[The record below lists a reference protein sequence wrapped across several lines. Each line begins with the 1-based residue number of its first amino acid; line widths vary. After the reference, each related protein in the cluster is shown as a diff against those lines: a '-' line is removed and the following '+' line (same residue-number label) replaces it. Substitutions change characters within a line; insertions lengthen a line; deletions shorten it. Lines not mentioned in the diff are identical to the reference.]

1 MPHMTPNAARLAIA
15 ALLLAG
21 APALAE
27 GPRPDP
33 DAIREVRRAAAPPR
47 RWASAAAI
55 RSYLEARRR
64 AREGD
69 AAGAAEA
76 LRVAVAHDEESAEL
90 RVALAEAL
98 AESGRAGRAEE
109 EARRAVELGQGG
121 PAAAEANV
129 LLARLALARGD
140 GERAVLALREAIRLE
155 GALAEG
161 GERPDPTAWRLLA
174 DAYAEAGDEDAA
186 ARTLEDL
193 AAKLPGDGAGFRER
207 GRALLDRHEPARAE
221 RHLRRAVQLDPR
233 DAAAHRLLAAAY
245 DALGRARDAREE
257 HLAVARLDPDD
268 APSLAALGRA
278 AALDGDL
285 ERAREWFARYAR
297 ASGGAVDA
305 QVRVAFHWL
314 EADQPAEAL
323 AVARS
328 PAARPDPRLR
338 LAEGAALVALRRPA
352 EALAPLEAVP
362 AGAGEAYVSAR
373 VALADALSRLGRHAD
388 AERALAP
395 PLASRPADVRLLAMR
410 AMVLERQG
418 RGADAVAALREARD
432 ARARAGARAEAAELT
447 AALAEALVR
456 ADRAREA
463 VDELRAALAAS
474 PRDPGLLY
482 ALGAAYDGAGER
494 DAAIAEMRALLAL
507 QPDHFEALNF
517 VGYALA
523 EQGVRLDEA
532 ERLVRRALELRP
544 RSGHV
549 LDSLGWV
556 LFRRG
561 DASRAVE
568 VLERAD
574 ALAGPEP
581 VILEHL
587 GDAYRALARRAD
599 AARVYRR
606 ALGAVPEDPR
616 SDDTRRRTA
625 IERKLRELSAGEAL
639 PPVSLTPAASR
650 R

>member
-1 MPHMTPNAARLAIA
+1 VT
-15 ALLLAG
+15 
-21 APALAE
+21 
-27 GPRPDP
+27 
-33 DAIREVRRAAAPPR
+33 
-47 RWASAAAI
+47 
-55 RSYLEARRR
+55 
-64 AREGD
+64 
-69 AAGAAEA
+69 
-76 LRVAVAHDEESAEL
+76 
-90 RVALAEAL
+90 
-98 AESGRAGRAEE
+98 
-109 EARRAVELGQGG
+109 
-121 PAAAEANV
+121 
-129 LLARLALARGD
+129 
-140 GERAVLALREAIRLE
+140 
-155 GALAEG
+155 
-161 GERPDPTAWRLLA
+161 
-174 DAYAEAGDEDAA
+174 
-186 ARTLEDL
+186 
-193 AAKLPGDGAGFRER
+193 
-207 GRALLDRHEPARAE
+207 
-221 RHLRRAVQLDPR
+221 
-233 DAAAHRLLAAAY
+233 
-245 DALGRARDAREE
+245 
-257 HLAVARLDPDD
+257 
-268 APSLAALGRA
+268 
-278 AALDGDL
+278 
-285 ERAREWFARYAR
+285 
-297 ASGGAVDA
+297 
-305 QVRVAFHWL
+305 
-314 EADQPAEAL
+314 
-323 AVARS
+323 
-328 PAARPDPRLR
+328 
-338 LAEGAALVALRRPA
+338 LRRPA

-418 RGADAVAALREARD
+418 RGADAVAALRAARD

-456 ADRAREA
+456 ADRARDA

-606 ALGAVPEDPR
+606 ALGAVPEEPR
-616 SDDTRRRTA
+616 SDDARRRTA